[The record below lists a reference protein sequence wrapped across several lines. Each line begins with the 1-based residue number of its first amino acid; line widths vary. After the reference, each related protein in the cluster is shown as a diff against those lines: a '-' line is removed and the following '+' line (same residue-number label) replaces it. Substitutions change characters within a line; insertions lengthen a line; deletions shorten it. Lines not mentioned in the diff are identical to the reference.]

1 MLPKVVLNTPVDP
14 AAIVVVSTFAVL
26 VISAGAA
33 QAQQVSLAAQAQTNA
48 AVFRG
53 QIGRHITFI
62 CPGNVNVNQDI
73 YGTDVYT
80 DTSPVCAAAAHAGV
94 FTRGTSTAVT
104 IVMGAGAQ
112 TFVAS
117 TRNSVTSLAYGTWSS
132 TYTFARSG
140 QPGQIDWGT
149 TIAQVEADYLDPI
162 PLVCPAGGQSAA
174 GEIWGTDVY
183 AYDSAICVAAVHGGV
198 IALSGGAVTVTRVA
212 RQASFPSTT
221 RNGITSRS
229 WSDPAWHAYP
239 QPYSVSNALPA
250 ANAGTAGTGAVA
262 TSTSASGSA
271 PSSSGLAAPASSVAG
286 VVAAVD
292 AAGVGSVSW
301 QAVTG
306 AISYFVVRWLDGDPS
321 CCANVS
327 PPQGIASLNWQD
339 SALPKAGTWWY
350 RVYATTATGIV
361 SGEASVQHQGI
372 ASGVPALRTI
382 ALSAF
387 NASGG
392 VSFPAPRA
400 IDLAAFAATG
410 PIITVTAPTRAV
422 SGLPGTNSS
431 PAVPAA
437 RTITIPAFTAAG
449 SVIAPPPRTITL
461 PAFTATGKDP

>member
-1 MLPKVVLNTPVDP
+1 
-14 AAIVVVSTFAVL
+14 
-26 VISAGAA
+26 
-33 QAQQVSLAAQAQTNA
+33 VSLAAQAGTHA

-53 QIGRHITFI
+53 QIGRHVTFI
-62 CPGNVNVNQDI
+62 CPGNVSVNQDI

-94 FTRGTSTAVT
+94 FMRGTSTAVT
-104 IVMGAGAQ
+104 IVMGGDAPSFA
-112 TFVAS
+112 AS
-117 TRNSVTSLAYGTWSS
+117 TRNSVTSLAYGAWSS
-132 TYTFARSG
+132 TYTFARNG

-149 TIAQVEADYLDPI
+149 TIAQVEPDYLAPI
-162 PLVCPAGGQSAA
+162 PLVCPPGGQPAA

-183 AYDSAICVAAVHGGV
+183 ANDSAICVAAVHAGV
-198 IALSGGAVTVTRVA
+198 IALAGGAVTVTRVA

-229 WSDPAWHAYP
+229 WSDPTWHAYP
-239 QPYSVSNALPA
+239 QPYSVSGASPA
-250 ANAGTAGTGAVA
+250 ANTGTVGTGAVA

-271 PSSSGLAAPASSVAG
+271 PSSSGGTAPASSVAG

-292 AAGVGSVSW
+292 SAGVGSVSW
-301 QAVTG
+301 QPATG

-321 CCANVS
+321 CCANLS

-339 SALPKAGTWWY
+339 SSLPKAGTWWY
-350 RVYATTATGIV
+350 RVYATTSTGIV

-372 ASGVPALRTI
+372 ASNIPALRTI

-392 VSFPAPRA
+392 VSAPASRT
-400 IDLAAFAATG
+400 IDLAAFAAIG

-422 SGLPGTNSS
+422 AGLPGTTVA

-437 RTITIPAFTAAG
+437 RTITLPAFTAVG
-449 SVIAPPPRTITL
+449 SVSVPAPRTITL
-461 PAFTATGKDP
+461 PAFTATGKVP